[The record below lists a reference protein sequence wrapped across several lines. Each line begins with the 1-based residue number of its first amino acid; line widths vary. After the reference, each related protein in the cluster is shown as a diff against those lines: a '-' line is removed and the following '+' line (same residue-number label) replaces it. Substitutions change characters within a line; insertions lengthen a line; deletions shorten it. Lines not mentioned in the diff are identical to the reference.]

1 MLLHD
6 HKACSF
12 IFKVT
17 AFHNSIRSFFCC
29 RKGDWPTPTWN
40 LSIFNWNHRKKFIPP
55 QKKIIPKI
63 IPHPIF
69 LCIFW
74 MLSMDFFPIST
85 PCKVTHHIPWK
96 GTILKRTWNIFQASL
111 FRDIAATLAAKKT
124 KKLRGYDIAQV
135 REHDHLEPLGPW
147 KRMGKVEKVEVA
159 IVFTK
164 NLGCIFF
171 LCCKMARIFWVW
183 FFVLRIWKKH
193 SYCSYNPR
201 ELSLKPGISSTCF
214 DLPLLAP

>member
-1 MLLHD
+1 MYKADMLQVAGVANVAQHWFSV
-6 HKACSF
+6 SF
-12 IFKVT
+12 IPLT
-17 AFHNSIRSFFCC
+17 EMQWRY
-29 RKGDWPTPTWN
+29 WN
-40 LSIFNWNHRKKFIPP
+40 LQS
-55 QKKIIPKI
+55 
-63 IPHPIF
+63 PIF

-74 MLSMDFFPIST
+74 MLSMVFFPIST
-85 PCKVTHHIPWK
+85 PCKVTHHILWK

-111 FRDIAATLAAKKT
+111 FRDIAATLAAKKNQN
-124 KKLRGYDIAQV
+124 LRGYDIAQV

-171 LCCKMARIFWVW
+171 LCCKMAIIFWVW